1 MTVRPMAYPACGPL
15 KPKENCGPA
24 GLVPRL
30 SEPPVMSVRM
40 TTVATSAEK
49 MATADFTGDPRA

>member
-1 MTVRPMAYPACGPL
+1 
-15 KPKENCGPA
+15 
-24 GLVPRL
+24 VPRL